1 MEGLDCGANDYL
13 VKPFHLEELEAR
25 VRSLT
30 RRSFVQ
36 HDAVL
41 RCGELSFD
49 TVKRT
54 AQDKGENV
62 ALTRKEN
69 GILEYLLLNQG
80 RIISRVAIAE
90 HVWDVNFDTN
100 TNLVDVYVSYLR
112 KKLDRG
118 FSPKLIHTVVGM
130 GYVMR
135 AE

>member
-1 MEGLDCGANDYL
+1 M
-13 VKPFHLEELEAR
+13 
-25 VRSLT
+25 
-30 RRSFVQ
+30 
-36 HDAVL
+36 
-41 RCGELSFD
+41 
-49 TVKRT
+49 
-54 AQDKGENV
+54 
-62 ALTRKEN
+62 
-69 GILEYLLLNQG
+69 LEYLLLNQG